1 MRNEEYGIV
10 TFESTTHAI
19 KGEKILKDLKLKFK
33 TIPTPREISSSCGL
47 SIRFDLND
55 LNIVNNTINAN
66 NLAVKGI
73 YRYIKRDSAN
83 IAEKIN

>member
-10 TFESTTHAI
+10 AFESTTHAI
-19 KGEKILKDLKLKFK
+19 KGEKILKGLKLKFK
-33 TIPTPREISSSCGL
+33 TIPTPREISLSCGL
-47 SIRFDLND
+47 SIRFDLKD
-55 LNIVNNTINAN
+55 LNIVNDTIGAN

>member
-10 TFESTTHAI
+10 TFESTAHAI
-19 KGEKILKDLKLKFK
+19 RGEKILKDLKLKFK

-55 LNIVNNTINAN
+55 LSIVNNIINVN

-73 YRYIKRDSAN
+73 YRYIKKNSAN
-83 IAEKIN
+83 IAEKIS

>member
-73 YRYIKRDSAN
+73 YRYIKKNSAN
-83 IAEKIN
+83 IAEKIS